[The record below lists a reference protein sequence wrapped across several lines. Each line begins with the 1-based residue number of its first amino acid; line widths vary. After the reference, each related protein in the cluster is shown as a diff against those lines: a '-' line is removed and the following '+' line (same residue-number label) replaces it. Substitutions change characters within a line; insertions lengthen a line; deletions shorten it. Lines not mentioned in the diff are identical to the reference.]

1 MDKTI
6 AIGKDTQYSQ
16 ELFLP
21 DPLASASAE
30 KIVRPSLTYWK
41 DARRRFLQNKIA
53 VGSVIIL
60 IFIILGALIFPIISE
75 YRFSDQDYDLVNKGP
90 TKEHLFGTDELG
102 RDIWVR
108 CWEGA
113 RVSLFIAL
121 VATVINGGFGILY
134 GGFAGYLGG
143 KADLMM
149 MRVCEIITAVPQML
163 WILMLVL
170 IMKPGVWPIIV
181 AISAT
186 GWVGMARLFRGQ
198 VLQLREM
205 EFVLASQTLGARS
218 FWIIIKHLLPSA
230 MSPVITNL
238 AFAVPGAIFAEAF
251 LSYIGL
257 GLPLPMASWGTLAS
271 DGAAMLLIY
280 PYQLMFPALL
290 ISITMLS
297 FNILGDGLRDALDP
311 KLRQ

>member
-1 MDKTI
+1 MDKTV
-6 AIGKDTQYSQ
+6 ALGKDIQYSP

-21 DPLASASAE
+21 DPLASDTAE

-41 DARRRFLQNKIA
+41 DARRRFVQNKIA
-53 VGSVIIL
+53 VGAVIIL
-60 IFIILGALIFPIISE
+60 IFIILGALIFPIISD
-75 YRFSDQDYDLVNKGP
+75 YRFSDQDYDVVNKGP

-143 KADLMM
+143 KADLVM
-149 MRVCEIITAVPQML
+149 MRICEIITAVPQML

-170 IMKPGVWPIIV
+170 IMEPGVWPIIV